1 MGDSLLVK
9 GKIKITGEIKVQGS
23 KNCALPLI
31 ASAIA
36 LGGNR
41 VLENIPRIT
50 DVLDLLD
57 IFTCY
62 NVRYKFVENKLEID
76 SSDLSFP
83 LDSNEVMIGDK
94 TRKIRSSMYLIG
106 ALLNRL
112 KYLRLYKPGGCKLG
126 VRALDIH
133 FATIERLG
141 GRIIERDDH
150 YDLSIG
156 RVDGG
161 IIKLRYP
168 SFGATIN
175 SILLSCFT
183 EKNVLIENVALEPE
197 IDGVIEYL
205 NKSGR
210 NIHRRGKCILIGPSD
225 FDKKVDYYNRGD
237 RIVVGDLLL
246 ATAATGGEIAIYG
259 ANSVENKALIRKL
272 SKKSCNLYIKNDK
285 IIYNPKECL
294 SGFIYTAPFPGFATD
309 LQAQFACCAVASGG
323 YAVIKETVYDS
334 RYRYAEELSKL
345 GAKVRI
351 IGNNLFIAKSQLHA
365 SEIDIPDLRGGAGL
379 IITAMSINGYIKI
392 NNLHIVERGYED
404 IIKMYNSLGGEL
416 IRTDER

>member
-9 GKIKITGEIKVQGS
+9 GKTIITGEIKVQGS

-36 LGGNR
+36 LGGKR

-50 DVLDLLD
+50 DVFDLLE
-57 IFTCY
+57 IFSCY
-62 NVRYKFVENKLEID
+62 NVKYIFVGNKLEID

-83 LDSNEVMIGDK
+83 SESKEFLIGNK
-94 TRKIRSSMYLIG
+94 ASKIRSSMYLIG

-133 FATIERLG
+133 FTTVERLG
-141 GRIIERDDH
+141 GRVIERNDY
-150 YDLSIG
+150 YDLSID
-156 RVDGG
+156 RIDGG

-175 SILLSCFT
+175 SVLLSCFT
-183 EKNVLIENVALEPE
+183 EKNILIENVALEPE

-210 NIHRRGKCILIGPSD
+210 NIQRKGKIILIGSSEI
-225 FDKKVDYYNRGD
+225 DKKVDYFNRGD
-237 RIVVGDLLL
+237 RIIVGDLLL
-246 ATAATGGEIAIYG
+246 ATAATRGEIAIYG

-285 IIYNPKECL
+285 ILYNPKECL
-294 SGFIYTAPFPGFATD
+294 TGFIHTAPFPGFATD

-323 YAVIKETVYDS
+323 YAIIKEAVFDS

-351 IGNNLFIAKSQLHA
+351 IGNNLIIAKSCLHA

-379 IITAMSINGYIKI
+379 IITAMSIDGYTKI

-416 IRTDER
+416 LRTDER